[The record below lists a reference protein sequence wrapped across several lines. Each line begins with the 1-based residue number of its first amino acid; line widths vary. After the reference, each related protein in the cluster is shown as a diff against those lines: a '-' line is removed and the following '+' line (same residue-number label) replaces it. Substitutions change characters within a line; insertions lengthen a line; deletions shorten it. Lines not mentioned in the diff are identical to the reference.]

1 MIQNTF
7 ASVALV
13 LALAMP
19 AAAQA
24 QSGYGSAQSSVTS
37 TDIQRLQDLAYDVGN
52 EVSRLRNRD
61 QTLAD
66 RLQTQLDDLRD
77 EVIYLRVKL
86 RKEGSVSRSEYNDVR
101 SRIESVRSQAR
112 GETRQGQATWA
123 GAGGSGSGA
132 GTAAPG
138 YGQGQSGQG
147 QASGTGIY
155 GGTQDAP
162 RPNVPARR
170 GEVPSGTDLDVRLE
184 RDLSSATA
192 QVEDR
197 FTATTVV
204 DLYQGND
211 VLIPAGSTLRG
222 VVSSVNKAT
231 RTDRKGSLTVAFD
244 QITVHGR
251 AYPIHAT
258 VQQALESEGIKGE
271 AGKIGAGAGVGAII
285 GGILGG
291 AKGALLGILIG
302 GGGTIAATEGKDV
315 TLPAGTVLRVRLD
328 QPLQIR

>member
-1 MIQNTF
+1 
-7 ASVALV
+7 
-13 LALAMP
+13 
-19 AAAQA
+19 
-24 QSGYGSAQSSVTS
+24 
-37 TDIQRLQDLAYDVGN
+37 DLAYDVGN
-52 EVSRLRNRD
+52 EISRLRSRD
-61 QTLAD
+61 QVLAD
-66 RLQTQLDDLRD
+66 RLEPQLDDLRD
-77 EVIYLRVKL
+77 EVVYLRVKL

-101 SRIESVRSQAR
+101 SRIDGLRAQAR
-112 GETRQGQATWA
+112 GETRQGQSTWNGPGGTGY
-123 GAGGSGSGA
+123 GAGNTGS
-132 GTAAPG
+132 TG
-138 YGQGQSGQG
+138 YGSGQG
-147 QASGTGIY
+147 TGIS

-162 RPNVPARR
+162 RPNAPARR

-184 RDLSSATA
+184 RELSSGTA

-197 FTATTVV
+197 FSATTVV

-211 VLIPAGSTLRG
+211 VIVPAGSTLRG

-244 QITVHGR
+244 QITVRGR

-291 AKGALLGILIG
+291 AKGALLGVLIG

-315 TLPAGTVLRVRLD
+315 ELAAGNPLLLPLRFWAELRLTKTPPHTTTTPAPD
-328 QPLQIR
+328 P